1 MKLAWIG
8 GMDRA
13 EEMYAQLARRAGH
26 EIEFHTGRVGGRG
39 TDNLRKLVERADLV
53 VVVTALNSHGGVEVA
68 RRSARE
74 SSTPLVLFQRCG
86 LARFRELLESIDRG
100 MPVLQQAS

>member
-13 EEMYAQLARRAGH
+13 EEAYAQAARRAGH

-39 TDNLRKLVERADLV
+39 TDALRRMVERADLV
-53 VVVTALNSHGGVEVA
+53 VVVTALNSHGAVEVA
-68 RRSARE
+68 RKSARE
-74 SSTPLVLFQRCG
+74 CDRPLVLYQRCG
-86 LARFRELLESIDRG
+86 LAKFRELLESIDRG
-100 MPVLQQAS
+100 TPVLQQAS